1 MPMERT
7 VSQVSRGRPKDEGK
21 RRDILLAARE
31 LFTGCGYHGTS
42 MDALAKQANVSKAT
56 LYSHF
61 DDKAA
66 LYRALVEMKMA
77 DFNVDDFSEI
87 LNWDMVQDLQAIA
100 RRMLDLIFDDEAM
113 EMLRMVIA
121 EARTGSDVPSLFE
134 TVGPRRLLAQISDYL
149 ARQKARGTAYLD
161 DIEAD
166 TGLFASLV
174 IDHRMMMFSLLG
186 VENPPDAAARE
197 KQARDAVARFIKLKR
212 LEYSER

>member
-1 MPMERT
+1 MEST
-7 VSQVSRGRPKDEGK
+7 VSQVNRGRPKDEGK
-21 RRDILLAARE
+21 RRDILLAASE

-66 LYRALVEMKMA
+66 LYRALIEMKMA
-77 DFNVDDFSEI
+77 DFNVDDFSNM
-87 LNWDMVQDLQAIA
+87 LTWDVVQDLQAIA
-100 RRMLDLIFDDEAM
+100 RHMLNLIFDDEAM
-113 EMLRMVIA
+113 DMMRMVIA

-134 TVGPRRLLAQISDYL
+134 TVGPRRLLEQISDYL
-149 ARQKARGTAYLD
+149 TRQKARGTAYLD

-174 IDHRMMMFSLLG
+174 VDHRMMMFALMG
-186 VENPPDAAARE
+186 VENGPDEAARE
-197 KQARDAVARFIKLKR
+197 KQARAAVARFIKLKR
-212 LEYSER
+212 LEYNER

>member
-1 MPMERT
+1 MESS
-7 VSQVSRGRPKDEGK
+7 VSQVNRGRPKDEGK
-21 RRDILLAARE
+21 RRDILLAASE
-31 LFTGCGYHGTS
+31 LFTACGYHGTS
-42 MDALAKQANVSKAT
+42 MDALARQANVSKAT

-87 LNWDMVQDLQAIA
+87 LNWDVVQDLQAIA

-113 EMLRMVIA
+113 EMLRMVVA
-121 EARTGSDVPSLFE
+121 EARTESDVPSLFE

-149 ARQKARGTAYLD
+149 ARQKARGAAYLD

-174 IDHRMMMFSLLG
+174 IDHRMMMFALLG

>member
-1 MPMERT
+1 MKST
-7 VSQVSRGRPKDEGK
+7 VSQVNRGRPKDEGK
-21 RRDILLAARE
+21 RRDILLAALC

-77 DFNVDDFSEI
+77 DFNVDDFSDM
-87 LNWDMVQDLQAIA
+87 LSWDVVEDLQVIA
-100 RRMLDLIFDDEAM
+100 LHMLNLVFDDEAL

-134 TVGPRRLLAQISDYL
+134 TVGPRRLLEQISDYL
-149 ARQKARGTAYLD
+149 ARQKGRGTAYLD
-161 DIEAD
+161 DVEAD

-174 IDHRMMMFSLLG
+174 IDHRMMMFALMG
-186 VENPPDAAARE
+186 VENGPDEAMRE

-212 LEYSER
+212 LEHSER